1 VEHWELEAR
10 EAIRET
16 IASYAHHADSGRFEE
31 LADLFAPDGVL
42 EVRGEPPIAGREA
55 IRAFLTGVGVSLA
68 DASDV
73 PIIRHHV
80 SNVTIE
86 LIGPDEARGACYF
99 LAITEHGLDHWG
111 RYRDHFVR
119 VDGRWLFEHRRARTD
134 GATPGGWAATRT

>member
-42 EVRGEPPIAGREA
+42 EVRGEPPIVGREA

-68 DASDV
+68 GASEV

-86 LIGPDEARGACYF
+86 LIGPDEARAACYF

-111 RYRDHFVR
+111 RYRDHLVR
-119 VDGRWLFEHRRARTD
+119 IDDRWRFRHRRARTD
-134 GATPGGWAATRT
+134 GTTPGGWAASR